1 MPEAESNEWTVE
13 WYRTAAGEI
22 PAKAFLARLAG
33 QRTRRS
39 RCWSWRS
46 GVETGCGNRSPRHWE
61 VGSSSCAG
69 IRSASF
75 YVFRPDRTILILD
88 GMVKKQ
94 DKIPNDVIKRLRGMQ
109 QALATADAKAKAK
122 RGP

>member
-1 MPEAESNEWTVE
+1 M
-13 WYRTAAGEI
+13 
-22 PAKAFLARLAG
+22 LAG
-33 QRTRRS
+33 NWDQVRL
-39 RCWSWRS
+39 
-46 GVETGCGNRSPRHWE
+46 
-61 VGSSSCAG
+61 
-69 IRSASF
+69 F
-75 YVFRPDRTILILD
+75 YVFRPDRTSLILD

>member
-1 MPEAESNEWTVE
+1 MAC
-13 WYRTAAGEI
+13 
-22 PAKAFLARLAG
+22 
-33 QRTRRS
+33 S
-39 RCWSWRS
+39 RFT
-46 GVETGCGNRSPRHWE
+46 EGNWW
-61 VGSSSCAG
+61 
-69 IRSASF
+69 
-75 YVFRPDRTILILD
+75 ILD

>member
-1 MPEAESNEWTVE
+1 M
-13 WYRTAAGEI
+13 
-22 PAKAFLARLAG
+22 LAG
-33 QRTRRS
+33 NWDQVRL
-39 RCWSWRS
+39 
-46 GVETGCGNRSPRHWE
+46 
-61 VGSSSCAG
+61 
-69 IRSASF
+69 F

-122 RGP
+122 RGR